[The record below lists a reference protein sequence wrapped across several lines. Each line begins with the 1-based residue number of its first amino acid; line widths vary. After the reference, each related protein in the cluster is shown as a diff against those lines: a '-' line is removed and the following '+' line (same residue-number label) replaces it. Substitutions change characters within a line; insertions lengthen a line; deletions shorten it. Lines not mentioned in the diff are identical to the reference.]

1 MRRIFFSIKTGR
13 VFSGASSYEE
23 EEELLDIP
31 VEIMRE
37 FGKPVVIIAPE
48 ELSGRENLDLE
59 DDRRRIRDY
68 FFAHNIPVFL
78 SEQRA
83 FAALSHLAAFRT
95 AHLERAGMAEATSVA
110 SLERRAS
117 FLEIV
122 RTSPTRV
129 LDERRSKKIIKEY
142 GIEVTEPIL
151 AQSREAAVAAAEKI
165 GWPVAMKLV
174 SPHLTHKSDV
184 GGVKIG
190 LADRD
195 DVLRAYEE
203 IMASAAEKAPDAVI
217 EGVAVQKMALPGLEL
232 VVGMNKDAQFGPV
245 LMFGLGG
252 TLVEIL
258 GDVSFRIAPLARR
271 DARAMIREIRAYR
284 LLEGYRGQPPVDV
297 TYIEELLLKV
307 SRLVVDNPEIKEM
320 DINPLVAYA
329 EGATAVDA
337 RIILEDQAVGKLG
350 E

>member
-1 MRRIFFSIKTGR
+1 
-13 VFSGASSYEE
+13 
-23 EEELLDIP
+23 
-31 VEIMRE
+31 
-37 FGKPVVIIAPE
+37 
-48 ELSGRENLDLE
+48 
-59 DDRRRIRDY
+59 
-68 FFAHNIPVFL
+68 
-78 SEQRA
+78 
-83 FAALSHLAAFRT
+83 
-95 AHLERAGMAEATSVA
+95 
-110 SLERRAS
+110 
-117 FLEIV
+117 
-122 RTSPTRV
+122 
-129 LDERRSKKIIKEY
+129 
-142 GIEVTEPIL
+142 
-151 AQSREAAVAAAEKI
+151 
-165 GWPVAMKLV
+165 